1 MEIPKNI
8 KDQIWEYCRINDITD
23 LNAFMLK
30 SLQQGFNIEKYGP
43 TPFTVGDKEP
53 EIIEKEIEK
62 IVEVVK
68 EVPVE
73 VIKEIEKI
81 VEVPVEVVKEVIVE
95 KPVEI
100 IKEVVVSDDESV
112 NKLQKELDSVK
123 VNERAH
129 LKSLRD
135 KVKELKEKDVEIS
148 DLNRKTSDLTTQILQ
163 LKSELNELGGKTTK
177 LEEELEEERKKVLEL
192 SDDKN
197 IKSLTQKIENLK
209 VELELEKNR
218 HYQPPKKER
227 PKEEKPKRSGLGNV
241 INWVSKSERNGGK
254 DFYGE

>member
-1 MEIPKNI
+1 MEIPKNL
-8 KDQIWEYCRINDITD
+8 KDEIWEYCRLNDITD

-81 VEVPVEVVKEVIVE
+81 VEVPVEVIKEVIVE
-95 KPVEI
+95 KPVEV

-112 NKLQKELDSVK
+112 NKLQKELDSIK
-123 VNERAH
+123 VNERVH

-135 KVKELKEKDVEIS
+135 KVKKLKEKDVEIS
-148 DLNRKTSDLTTQILQ
+148 DLNRKISDLVAQILQ
-163 LKSELNELGGKTTK
+163 LKSELNELGGKTTE
-177 LEEELEEERKKVLEL
+177 LEEELEEERKKVSEL

-209 VELELEKNR
+209 IELELEKNR

-227 PKEEKPKRSGLGNV
+227 PKEDNKKGLRFGN
-241 INWVSKSERNGGK
+241 IISWVSKDEREDEK
-254 DFYGE
+254 DIYGE

>member
-62 IVEVVK
+62 IVEV
-68 EVPVE
+68 
-73 VIKEIEKI
+73 
-81 VEVPVEVVKEVIVE
+81 PVEVVKEVIVE
-95 KPVEI
+95 KPVEV

-135 KVKELKEKDVEIS
+135 KVKELKEKNVEIS